1 MTASQWEIEFYET
14 RSGRCLTQE
23 FLDSLEA
30 KELVLTMHGMERLE
44 TYGPTLRR
52 PHVDY
57 LRDDIYELRVRVP
70 GGNLR
75 FFYFFFDGRKIVMTH
90 AIKKKTAQVPPNEID
105 RAIAYREE
113 YLRRSRKR

>member
-1 MTASQWEIEFYET
+1 MTASKWEIEFFET
-14 RSGRCLTQE
+14 RSGRCPTQE

-30 KELVLTMHGMERLE
+30 KELVFATHGMERLE

-57 LRDDIYELRVRVP
+57 LRDNIYKLRVRVS

-75 FFYFFFDGRKIVMTH
+75 FFYFFFDGRKIVITH
-90 AIKKKTAQVPPNEID
+90 AIKKKNAQVPPKEID
-105 RAIAYREE
+105 RAIAYRDE
-113 YLRRSRKR
+113 YLRRSR